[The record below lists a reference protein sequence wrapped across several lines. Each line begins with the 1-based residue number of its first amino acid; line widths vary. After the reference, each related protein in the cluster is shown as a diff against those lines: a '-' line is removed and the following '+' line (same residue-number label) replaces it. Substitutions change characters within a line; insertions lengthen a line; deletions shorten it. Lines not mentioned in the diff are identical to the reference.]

1 MNEKETK
8 IGKKIVF
15 AVGDD
20 NDDGGGSW
28 PSSWPSCTDRFESY

>member
-28 PSSWPSCTDRFESY
+28 PSCTDRFESY